1 MKDGAAKTISLAE
14 KVQELYSRKEEWK
27 EGWELEFKVPKVVCL
42 RIYGKAIAHLLIQMV
57 D

>member
-27 EGWELEFKVPKVVCL
+27 EGWLKVPKVVCL
-42 RIYGKAIAHLLIQMV
+42 RTYGKAIAHLLIQMV